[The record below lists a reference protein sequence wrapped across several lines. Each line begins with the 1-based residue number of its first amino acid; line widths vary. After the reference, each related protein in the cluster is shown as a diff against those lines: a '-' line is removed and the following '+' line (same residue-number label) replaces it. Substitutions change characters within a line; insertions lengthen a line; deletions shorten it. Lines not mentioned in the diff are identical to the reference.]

1 MELPKLDEHI
11 LMQNSELRTIETPI
25 NRGATIKWHG
35 SWDYKSN
42 LNETIFKT
50 LTRPP
55 YQHKLIEST
64 EVDLN
69 PVANIKFYIVKIKR
83 F

>member
-1 MELPKLDEHI
+1 MDLPKFDEHV

-42 LNETIFKT
+42 LNETTFKT
-50 LTRPP
+50 LTKQP
-55 YQHKLIEST
+55 YPHKLIEAT
-64 EVDLN
+64 EVDLS
-69 PVANIKFYIVKIKR
+69 PIANIKFYKVTIKR

>member
-1 MELPKLDEHI
+1 MDLPKLDEHI

-25 NRGATIKWHG
+25 NRGTTIKWHG

-55 YQHKLIEST
+55 YHHKLIEST